1 MTAQATG
8 PFEIKMAPLDTYNQA
23 EGAGIARFSI
33 DKEYSGDI
41 EATSQGEMVS
51 AGSPQEGRAGYVA
64 MERVTGTLAGRQGS
78 FVLQHS
84 STMDGDRQS
93 QSIAVV
99 PGTTTGELTGLTGTM
114 RILNEAGAHSYEF
127 DYSLSEPA

>member
-84 STMDGDRQS
+84 ATMDGSSQE
-93 QSIAVV
+93 QSISVV
-99 PGTTTGELTGLTGTM
+99 PGSTTGGLTDLTGSM
-114 RILNEAGAHSYEF
+114 RIIIENGAHSYEF
-127 DYSLSEPA
+127 EYTLPDSE